1 MRAICSVRQV
11 SGNPERA
18 ERPVPL
24 VTTLLT
30 AIVIW
35 MSAQGATRAQI
46 TGPAGL
52 VVDQNLA
59 AITRDTENPKVT
71 TITENIDS
79 EAVAPTVHIADQGN
93 EMTIT
98 MIWNRTAIIV
108 TDIVEAE
115 AQIGEVIVAQI
126 EDQTANIALVTI
138 IMTIIGVTIPV

>member
-1 MRAICSVRQV
+1 MRTICSVRQV

-35 MSAQGATRAQI
+35 MSALGATRAQI

-59 AITRDTENPKVT
+59 AITRNTESPKVT

-98 MIWNRTAIIV
+98 MIGNRTAIIV

-138 IMTIIGVTIPV
+138 IMTIIGVTIPL

>member
-35 MSAQGATRAQI
+35 MSAQGATTAQI

-79 EAVAPTVHIADQGN
+79 EAIAPTVHIADQGN

-138 IMTIIGVTIPV
+138 IMTIIGVTIPL